1 MAPTLIT
8 PPVRPRPPTTRPM
21 TTPTSYPLHKI
32 KVVLL
37 ENVHPRAVECLEA
50 EGYTVETHKKAL
62 SGKDL
67 IDAAADAH
75 LLGIRSKTT
84 LTPEFFDAAKRLWT
98 VGCFCIGTNQVS
110 LTAAADRGVSVFN
123 APFSNTRSVAEVTI
137 AEIIALH
144 RGIVE
149 RSAQMHAGKWVKSA
163 DGFHEVRGRVLGL
176 VGYGRIGSQV
186 SVLAES
192 LGLRVIYF
200 DIADKL
206 PLGNAQPVKA
216 LNTLLETAD
225 IVSLHVPETPA
236 TMNLIGREQLRLM
249 KPGSVL
255 INNARGTVV
264 DVDALAEAIK
274 TKHLSGAAVD
284 VFPEEPESND
294 QPFESPLRGLPGVIL
309 TPHIAGST
317 LEAQRNIAEE
327 VSTKLIKYMNN
338 GSTAGS
344 VNFPEVD
351 LPVLHAGHHRLLH
364 LHKNVPGV
372 LSRLHK
378 VMADL
383 NVNIAAETL
392 QSNPRHGYVILDIDD
407 KNSDAVREGL
417 KSIPETIRVRTL
429 W

>member
-1 MAPTLIT
+1 MSTTLPV
-8 PPVRPRPPTTRPM
+8 PPARKSPGTRPM
-21 TTPTSYPLHKI
+21 NAPTSYPLHKI

-37 ENVHPRAVECLEA
+37 ENVHPRAVELFEEQGYSVEA
-50 EGYTVETHKKAL
+50 HKKAL

-67 IDAAADAH
+67 IDAAGDAH

-84 LTPEFFDAAKRLWT
+84 LTPEFFESAKRLWA

-110 LTAAADRGVSVFN
+110 LGSAADKGVSVFN
-123 APFSNTRSVAEVTI
+123 APFSNTRSVAEVTV
-137 AEIIALH
+137 AEVIALN

-163 DGFHEVRGRVLGL
+163 EGFHEVRGRVLGL

-192 LGLRVIYF
+192 LGLRVIFY

-206 PLGNAQPVKA
+206 PLGNAQAVKSLHA
-216 LNTLLETAD
+216 LLEQSD
-225 IVSLHVPETPA
+225 IVSLHVPETAA
-236 TMNLIGREQLRLM
+236 TMNLIGRAELARM
-249 KPGSVL
+249 KKGAVL

-264 DVDALAEAIK
+264 DVDALAEALK
-274 TKHLSGAAVD
+274 SGHLFGAAVD
-284 VFPEEPESND
+284 VFPEEPESNE
-294 QPFESPLRGLPGVIL
+294 QEFRSPLRGLPGVIL

-317 LEAQRNIAEE
+317 LEAQRNIADE
-327 VSTKLIKYMNN
+327 VSTKLVKYMNN

-351 LPVLHAGHHRLLH
+351 LPVLHEGHHRILH
-364 LHKNVPGV
+364 FHRNVPGV
-372 LSRLHK
+372 LSKLHK
-378 VMADL
+378 LIADL
-383 NVNIAAETL
+383 GANIAAETL
-392 QSNPRHGYVILDIDD
+392 QSNPRHGYVIIDIDG
-407 KNSDAVREGL
+407 KNSDAVKEGL
-417 KSIPETIRVRTL
+417 RGIPETIRVRTL